1 MINETI
7 NFSFLSEQIIEKI
20 LPKRWWKIDIL
31 ITNGDKNSTAR
42 SSYFSIQ
49 NRIKNWII
57 WLGVVNQ

>member
-31 ITNGDKNSTAR
+31 ISDCNKDSTAW